1 MREIKF
7 RAWDNEEKNFI
18 YFDAL
23 EGLLS
28 ECDETYRRRCVGQL
42 EQFTGLRD
50 KNGKEIYEGDLLKEI
65 APRGYIYRVF
75 GVAGG
80 FVINSF
86 QDEITMLRFAEPIA
100 NMQTAGYIQE
110 QCEII
115 GNIHEN
121 PELLEGRE

>member
-7 RAWDNEEKNFI
+7 RAWVEEPGTDIRCFYFFKINETVPPS
-18 YFDAL
+18 
-23 EGLLS
+23 LS
-28 ECDETYRRRCVGQL
+28 VVAW
-42 EQFTGLRD
+42 EQFTGLHD
-50 KNGKEIYEGDLLKEI
+50 KNDKEIYEGDILKEI